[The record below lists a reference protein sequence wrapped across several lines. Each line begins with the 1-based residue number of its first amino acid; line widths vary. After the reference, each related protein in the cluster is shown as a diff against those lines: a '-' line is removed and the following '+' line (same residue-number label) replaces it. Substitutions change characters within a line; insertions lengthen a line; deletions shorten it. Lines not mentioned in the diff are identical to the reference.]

1 MPKLKN
7 SNGTFWFFSNFKKLC
22 SFFYFSNSFC
32 GQSKSYVAWIDYLD
46 FLICFQGGEW
56 HENISWSAW
65 GCLNISI
72 CVWNLNRSE
81 KSVWHNLDLD
91 SWGIFSDNWLIFPS
105 SRSRLLY
112 SLGPELFAKLPLSS
126 SSSKTVHN
134 CLYADIVHTA
144 RWHTLLFTA
153 SVKIIIKKSS
163 FELTVK
169 NYQNMKKSIYIW
181 IFPPKMNLKWLKMLH
196 LIFFQ
201 FDIFHQFLS
210 Y

>member
-1 MPKLKN
+1 MKIFPGLPGDVWIFLFVFGISTDPKNPFDITLIWIHGEFSQTTDWFFPAAGPASYILLGQNCLQSYRCRHHHPKL
-7 SNGTFWFFSNFKKLC
+7 
-22 SFFYFSNSFC
+22 YII
-32 GQSKSYVAWIDYLD
+32 V
-46 FLICFQGGEW
+46 
-56 HENISWSAW
+56 
-65 GCLNISI
+65 
-72 CVWNLNRSE
+72 
-81 KSVWHNLDLD
+81 
-91 SWGIFSDNWLIFPS
+91 
-105 SRSRLLY
+105 
-112 SLGPELFAKLPLSS
+112 
-126 SSSKTVHN
+126 
-134 CLYADIVHTA
+134 YADIVHTAA

>member
-1 MPKLKN
+1 MKIFPGLP
-7 SNGTFWFFSNFKKLC
+7 GD
-22 SFFYFSNSFC
+22 
-32 GQSKSYVAWIDYLD
+32 VWI
-46 FLICFQGGEW
+46 FLFVFGV
-56 HENISWSAW
+56 SD
-65 GCLNISI
+65 
-72 CVWNLNRSE
+72 E

-134 CLYADIVHTA
+134 CLYADIVHTAA